1 MRGVVAR
8 YYYVIRSV
16 LKEKPHLRK
25 CLTRCRHCRILFFT
39 NPRNAGRN
47 DLSCPFGCQQVHRK
61 KNSTKRS
68 VEYYRSKEGK
78 IKKKYLNARRN
89 GRLVETRPN
98 ENCGPGIDKATVH
111 YIRTITSLIEGRPV
125 SIKEVVVLI
134 HKILRQHSI
143 DKRGKSFYAA
153 VYHHKSPP

>member
-1 MRGVVAR
+1 
-8 YYYVIRSV
+8 
-16 LKEKPHLRK
+16 
-25 CLTRCRHCRILFFT
+25 LFFT
-39 NPRNAGRN
+39 HPRNAGRN
-47 DLSCPFGCQQVHRK
+47 DLGCPFGCRQDHRK

-89 GRLVETRPN
+89 GRLLESSPD
-98 ENCGPGIDKATVH
+98 ENSADSCEAGIDKATIHHIQAV
-111 YIRTITSLIEGRPV
+111 TSLIEGRPV
-125 SIKEVVVLI
+125 TIKEVMVLI

-153 VYHHKSPP
+153 GYHHKSPP